1 MQDLKTMTI
10 EELRQLATDIKVEL
24 ENRIKDLKE
33 TKKEVETLCLEEYEF
48 EFKTQC
54 TWKNKGYVAKCYY
67 KKGLQRSFYTL
78 EETTGN
84 GEIFIEGTFKA
95 KERDI
100 LDIRHRNKDFGENG
114 FYIVLDGKLEKIC
127 LPGDLQ
133 NISTIKR
140 FLRGEIIFENFLE
153 IVGLKEIEEGVIDEL
168 LED

>member
-33 TKKEVETLCLEEYEF
+33 TKKEVEELCLGEYKF
-48 EFKTQC
+48 EFKTNC

-84 GEIFIEGTFKA
+84 GEIFIEDTFKA

-100 LDIRHRNKDFGENG
+100 LDIRYRNKDFGEDG